1 MARAAT
7 KAFVPE
13 LNTDYLNFTTD
24 AIPANAM
31 IRHHLS
37 YANPLTHALDI
48 TLTIPDNEQQTLY
61 LQLPAWRP
69 GRYELQHFAQ
79 KLGGVTAT
87 SNGTAIPVRKV
98 TKDRWLVEAGSAENI
113 EVRYSFYARQMDG
126 GGSWL
131 DEEQLYLNG
140 INCLMAVEGREHE
153 SQQLQLAIPADWQIA
168 CGLPETEPHSLLAKD
183 YDQLV
188 DSPLIASNSLKKETY
203 TVAGIPFHIWIQ
215 GDCRPGWEQIK
226 KDFEAFTK
234 EQLEVFGDFPVADY
248 HYLNQ
253 ILPYRTYHGVE
264 HVNSTVITLG
274 PGELLMTPP
283 LYKEFLGVSS
293 HELFHAWNVKQ
304 IRPKE
309 MLPYDFT
316 GENYFR
322 TGYVAEGITTY
333 YGDYMLARSGVF
345 TAAQYFEELNTTLQ
359 RYFTNHSRNNMSV
372 ADSSF
377 DLWLDGYKP
386 GIPDRKVSIYIKGA
400 LTALLLDLQLRRAT
414 GNHQNLDTV
423 MQHLWKEFG
432 KRGIGYTEVDYKQL
446 VLRAGG
452 ETFETYF
459 ERYIEGTA
467 PIGGAL
473 DEALG
478 FVGCT
483 LNSEKSALLY
493 ESVFGFK
500 VIADAQSTKVT
511 AIAPNSPASEALSTD
526 DELIALNGRKIEQNL
541 QALLADMDLAQGIA
555 LTLFRNKQL
564 RRVELRPRQQTY
576 YTRYSISKKPDA
588 TDAEKQNFRL
598 WLKQDF

>member
-1 MARAAT
+1 
-7 KAFVPE
+7 
-13 LNTDYLNFTTD
+13 
-24 AIPANAM
+24 M
-31 IRHHLS
+31 IQHQIS
-37 YANPLTHALDI
+37 FSNPLTHFLDI
-48 TLTIPDNEQQTLY
+48 TIIIPENKQQELY

-79 KLGGVTAT
+79 KLRGVTA
-87 SNGTAIPVRKV
+87 SANGQAIPVRKV
-98 TKDRWLVEAGSAENI
+98 TKDRWAI
-113 EVRYSFYARQMDG
+113 ETGGADTIEIRYSFYARQMDG

-153 SQQLQLAIPADWQIA
+153 PQQLQLAIPANWQIA
-168 CGLPETEPHSLLAKD
+168 CGLPETQRHTLQAEN

-188 DSPLIASNSLKKETY
+188 DSPLISSASLKKETY

-215 GDCRPGWEQIK
+215 GDCRPDWERIK

-234 EQLEVFGDFPVADY
+234 EQLAVFGDFPVADY
-248 HYLNQ
+248 HYLNE
-253 ILPYRTYHGVE
+253 ILPYRFYHGVE

-274 PGELLMTPP
+274 PGELLMTPA

-293 HELFHAWNVKQ
+293 HELFHTWNVKQ

-359 RYFTNHSRNNMSV
+359 RYFADHSRHHMSV

-414 GNHQNLDTV
+414 GNEANLDTV
-423 MQHLWKEFG
+423 MRRLWKGFG
-432 KRGIGYTEVDYKQL
+432 KKGIGYTEQDYEQL
-446 VLRAGG
+446 VLRVGG
-452 ETFETYF
+452 EEFKSYF
-459 ERYIEGTA
+459 ERYINGTT
-467 PIGGAL
+467 PIEDAL
-473 DEALG
+473 DEALRY
-478 FVGCT
+478 VGCT
-483 LNSEKSALLY
+483 LKAEDNPMLSERL
-493 ESVFGFK
+493 FGFK
-500 VIADAQSTKVT
+500 TVADAQSTKVT
-511 AIAPNSPASEALSTD
+511 SHCA
-526 DELIALNGRKIEQNL
+526 
-541 QALLADMDLAQGIA
+541 
-555 LTLFRNKQL
+555 
-564 RRVELRPRQQTY
+564 
-576 YTRYSISKKPDA
+576 
-588 TDAEKQNFRL
+588 
-598 WLKQDF
+598 